1 MPAFNGPIPGTKPPV
16 PKANPLID
24 TSKGIAELPV
34 APLKPPV
41 EVAKKLQVPEGMNEE
56 SRLRFRIKD
65 LETKLEIRE
74 ITIKGLTEN
83 DRQYISKMEKLLA
96 AEKAVSRSLMVQMAE
111 LMGMMN
117 PDRVG
122 QVQTIQAILDALEQP
137 RPISLTQRYAAAAL
151 IRGLLPK

>member
-1 MPAFNGPIPGTKPPV
+1 M
-16 PKANPLID
+16 D
-24 TSKGIAELPV
+24 TSKGVAELPV

-41 EVAKKLQVPEGMNEE
+41 EVAKKLQVPKVPEGMNEE